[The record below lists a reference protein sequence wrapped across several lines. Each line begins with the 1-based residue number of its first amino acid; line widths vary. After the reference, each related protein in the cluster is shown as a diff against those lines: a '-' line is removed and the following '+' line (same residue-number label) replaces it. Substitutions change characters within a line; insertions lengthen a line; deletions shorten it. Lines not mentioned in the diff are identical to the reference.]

1 MIWLSGAD
9 QVNLIMW
16 SQYDRMK
23 YRSKISALYSS
34 IGPAIGVLVAGF
46 ILQST
51 NTASNSMNGMEDYAL
66 IFKVSVAL
74 FSLSFVVSW
83 GWTSDD

>member
-1 MIWLSGAD
+1 LIWLSGAD
-9 QVNLIMW
+9 QVNLIHW

-23 YRSKISALYSS
+23 HRSRISALYSS
-34 IGPAIGVLVAGF
+34 IGPAIGVIIAGY
-46 ILQST
+46 ILHQSDQ
-51 NTASNSMNGMEDYAL
+51 NLEDYTL
-66 IFKVSVAL
+66 TFKICVVL